1 MQTTEIVKKEASPES
16 PKPYNPSQYSP
27 APSAPPYDNELIEPL
42 NALNATEA
50 SAPPITITE
59 EELEQLQN
67 KVNDL
72 NLALMTSELEYINS
86 QLKRIQNK
94 VNQMDTTKCDKQC
107 QDANESIESN
117 TVDNFLINNI
127 NNIFNK

>member
-1 MQTTEIVKKEASPES
+1 MQTTLQDLS
-16 PKPYNPSQYSP
+16 KPFGNPSRYSP
-27 APSAPPYDNELIEPL
+27 APSAPPYDDNPL
-42 NALNATEA
+42 NASNATEA
-50 SAPPITITE
+50 SAPPITE

-86 QLKRIQNK
+86 QLKRIQNEI
-94 VNQMDTTKCDKQC
+94 NQMDTTKCDKQC
-107 QDANESIESN
+107 REANESIESN
-117 TVDNFLINNI
+117 TVDIFLKNNI